1 MQYDAV
7 VIGAGHNGLASAI
20 HLAKAGW
27 KVAVFESASQPGG
40 AVKTVET
47 TLPGFR
53 HDLGAM
59 NLSLFAGSAFFREF
73 EADLLAHGL
82 EFVPAA
88 QTFSSVFPDG
98 RWLGVD
104 LDIERTVELIGR
116 FSSADAKQWRQ
127 MVAEFGNDAPHIF
140 ALLGTPMPSW
150 ALVRVLYK
158 AWREKGRTWCFDTLR
173 LILSSPRE
181 FLEENFESE
190 QVKSLMACWGMHLD
204 FAPDVAG
211 GALFPY
217 LESMANQS
225 FGMVLGKGGAD
236 TIVRAMASLLESMG
250 GEIHLATEVTKVKVE
265 ANIATGVR
273 LADGRIIDAKRAVVA
288 NLAPQVLFGRL
299 IPYTALP
306 EGFSQ
311 HMRSFK
317 YGPGTMMI
325 HLALTELPE
334 WQASNSLKSFAY
346 VHVAP
351 FLSDMAQAYN
361 EAIDGLLPGSPVI
374 VVGQPTAIDPGRAPD
389 GKHILWLQVR
399 VLPAIIKGD
408 AAGAILATDW
418 AGAKEG
424 YADRV
429 VEKLSGYAP
438 NLPGAILRRA
448 VYSPSDLERE
458 NPNLVGGDNLAGS
471 HHLRQNFLFRP
482 ALGWSRYRMPIERL
496 YMVGASTWP
505 GAGTGAG
512 SGQLLG
518 KMLSQR

>member
-27 KVAVFESASQPGG
+27 KVAVVESASQAGG
-40 AVKTVET
+40 AVKTVEA

-73 EADLLAHGL
+73 QSDLLAHGL
-82 EFVPAA
+82 EFVPATR
-88 QTFSSVFPDG
+88 TFSSVFPDG
-98 RWLGVD
+98 GWLGVD
-104 LDIERTVELIGR
+104 QDIDKTVASISV
-116 FSSADAKQWRQ
+116 FSEPDAARWRE
-127 MVAEFGNDAPHIF
+127 MATEFGSDAPHIF
-140 ALLGTPMPSW
+140 SILGTPMPSW
-150 ALVRVLYK
+150 ALLKVLYQ
-158 AWREKGRTWCFDTLR
+158 AWRTKGRTWCLDTLR

-181 FLEENFESE
+181 FLDEHFESKE
-190 QVKSLMACWGMHLD
+190 VKALMAAWGMHLD

-217 LESMANQS
+217 LESMASQS
-225 FGMVLGKGGAD
+225 FGMVLGKGGAA
-236 TIVRAMASLLESMG
+236 TIVRSMTSFLESLG
-250 GEIHLATEVTKVKVE
+250 GEIHLSATVIQVNLE
-265 ANIATGVR
+265 ANVATGVK
-273 LADGRIIDAKRAVVA
+273 LADGRVFNAKRAVIA
-288 NLAPQVLFGRL
+288 NLAPQALFGRL
-299 IPYTALP
+299 VPNAAVP
-306 EGFSQ
+306 SGFSRRI
-311 HMRSFK
+311 RSFK

-325 HLALTELPE
+325 HLALSDLPE
-334 WQASNSLKSFAY
+334 WRASSALKTFAY

-351 FLSDMAQAYN
+351 YLSDMAQAYN
-361 EAIDGLLPGSPVI
+361 DAMNGLLPASPVI
-374 VVGQPTAIDPGRAPD
+374 VVGQPSAIDPSRAPD
-389 GKHILWLQVR
+389 SQHVLWLQVR
-399 VLPAIIKGD
+399 VLPGKIRGD
-408 AAGAILATDW
+408 AGGTISAMDW
-418 AGAKEG
+418 AGAKEA

-429 VEKLSGYAP
+429 IEKLTSYAP
-438 NLPGAILRRA
+438 NLPGTILDRAI
-448 VYSPSDLERE
+448 YSPTDLEQD

-482 ALGWSRYRMPIERL
+482 VLGWSRYRMPIEHL

-518 KMLSQR
+518 KMLSQK